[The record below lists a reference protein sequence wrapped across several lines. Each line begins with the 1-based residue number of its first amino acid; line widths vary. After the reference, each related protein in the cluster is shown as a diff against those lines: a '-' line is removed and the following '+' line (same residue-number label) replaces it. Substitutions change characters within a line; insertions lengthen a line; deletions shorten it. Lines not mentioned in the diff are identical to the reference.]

1 MNEPSTL
8 FTLFTLLVSAVF
20 AVSCYQ
26 IAKKKG
32 RNEKLWGMLGLF
44 FGAIALLNLVFL
56 PKRQNAIQSRPIQE
70 TSGSIASIQ
79 NEAAQPLDNED
90 YYELPKAPRIP
101 GSKSLNW
108 YYINAKKDDEI
119 KGPFSI
125 NTLRKEIFDNKLDG
139 STYIWCEE
147 LEDWTLI
154 SEFSNC
160 NLILDPDFIE

>member
-8 FTLFTLLVSAVF
+8 FTIFTLLVSVVF
-20 AVSCYQ
+20 AVSCYTL
-26 IAKKKG
+26 AKKKE
-32 RNEKLWGMLGLF
+32 RNEKLWAILGLF
-44 FGAIALLNLVFL
+44 FGALALLIIVFL
-56 PKRQNAIQSRPIQE
+56 PKKQNTIKTPIQE

-79 NEAAQPLDNED
+79 SEAAQPFDTED
-90 YYELPKAPRIP
+90 SYELPKAPRIP

-147 LEDWTLI
+147 LEDWALI

>member
-1 MNEPSTL
+1 MNEPNTL
-8 FTLFTLLVSAVF
+8 FTIFTLLISAVF
-20 AVSCYQ
+20 AVSCYTL
-26 IAKKKG
+26 AKKKE
-32 RNEKLWGMLGLF
+32 RNEKLWAMLGLF
-44 FGAIALLNLVFL
+44 FGAIALLIIVFL
-56 PKRQNAIQSRPIQE
+56 PKKQHTITTAVQE
-70 TSGSIASIQ
+70 TSGSNASIKS
-79 NEAAQPLDNED
+79 EATQPFDSED
-90 YYELPKAPRIP
+90 GYELPKAPRIP

-147 LEDWTLI
+147 LEDWALI